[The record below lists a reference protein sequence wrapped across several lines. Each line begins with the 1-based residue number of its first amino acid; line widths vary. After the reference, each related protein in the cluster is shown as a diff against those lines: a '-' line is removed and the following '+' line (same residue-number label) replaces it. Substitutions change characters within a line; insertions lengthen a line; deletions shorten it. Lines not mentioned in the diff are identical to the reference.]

1 VSSRAS
7 ILAAL
12 RAATPPAVELPAL
25 PTQGQRFDDPI
36 AQFAQSLAG
45 VGGRCERVPS
55 TESLRAAV
63 AALPVVAQAKKVA
76 SEVPEAH
83 PGNVALGAI
92 DDPHLLADVDV
103 AIIRGQFAVA
113 ENGAVWV
120 PAKGLG
126 RRQALPFIAQHL
138 ILVVDPLD
146 VVHTLHEA
154 YARLR
159 FEGPGFGL
167 FISGPSKTADIEL
180 ALVIGAHGARSTV
193 VFLVG

>member
-1 VSSRAS
+1 MSSRTA

-12 RAATPPAVELPAL
+12 RAAAPPAAPLPPL
-25 PTQGQRFDDPI
+25 PSHGQRFDDAPLK
-36 AQFAQSLAG
+36 FAESLSG
-45 VGGRCERVPS
+45 VGGHCERVPGMGAV
-55 TESLRAAV
+55 RAAL
-63 AALPVVAQAKKVA
+63 AALPVVVQASKVA
-76 SEVPEAH
+76 SLIPEAH
-83 PGNVALGAI
+83 PGNVPLAAI
-92 DDPHLLADVDV
+92 DDSHALADVDV
-103 AIIRGQFAVA
+103 AIIRGEFGVA

-120 PAKGLG
+120 PTAGLG
-126 RRQALPFIAQHL
+126 RHQALPFIAQHL
-138 ILVVDPLD
+138 VLVVDPLE

-159 FEGPGFGL
+159 FEGPSFGL

>member
-138 ILVVDPLD
+138 VLVVDPLD

>member
-1 VSSRAS
+1 VSSREA

-12 RAATPPAVELPAL
+12 RGAAPPAAALPPLPAA
-25 PTQGQRFDDPI
+25 GQRFEDPMG
-36 AQFAQSLAG
+36 QFAQAVAG

-55 TESLRAAV
+55 RDALRAAV
-63 AALPVVAQAKKVA
+63 AALPVVTQAKKVA
-76 SEVPEAH
+76 SVVPEAH
-83 PGNVALGAI
+83 PGNVVLSTI
-92 DDPHLLADVDV
+92 EDPHLLADVDV
-103 AIIRGQFAVA
+103 AIIRGEFAVA

-126 RRQALPFIAQHL
+126 RRQALPFIAQNL

>member
-1 VSSRAS
+1 MSSRAS

-55 TESLRAAV
+55 TESLRTAV

>member
-12 RAATPPAVELPAL
+12 RAAAPPAVELPAL

-83 PGNVALGAI
+83 PGNVVLGAI

-138 ILVVDPLD
+138 VLVVDPLD

-159 FEGPGFGL
+159 FEGPAFGL

>member
-1 VSSRAS
+1 
-7 ILAAL
+7 
-12 RAATPPAVELPAL
+12 LPAL

-45 VGGRCERVPS
+45 VGGRCERVPG
-55 TESLRAAV
+55 TEALRAAV

-76 SEVPEAH
+76 SDVPEAH
-83 PGNVALGAI
+83 PGNVALGTI

-103 AIIRGQFAVA
+103 AVIRGEFAVA

-138 ILVVDPLD
+138 VLVVDPLE

-159 FEGPGFGL
+159 FDGPGFGL

-180 ALVIGAHGARSTV
+180 ALVIGAHGARSAT

>member
-1 VSSRAS
+1 MSSRTA

-12 RAATPPAVELPAL
+12 RAAAPPAVELPAL
-25 PTQGQRFDDPI
+25 PAHGQLFDDPV
-36 AQFAQSLAG
+36 AQFAQLLAG
-45 VGGRCERVPS
+45 VGGRCERLPS
-55 TESLRAAV
+55 TGALQAAV
-63 AALPVVAQAKKVA
+63 AALPVVAQASKVA
-76 SEVPEAH
+76 SLVPEAH
-83 PGNVALGAI
+83 PGNVALATI
-92 DDPHLLADVDV
+92 NDPHALADVDV
-103 AIIRGQFAVA
+103 AIVRGEFAVA

-120 PAKGLG
+120 PATRLG
-126 RRQALPFIAQHL
+126 RRQALLFIAQHL
-138 ILVVDPLD
+138 VLVVDPLD

-180 ALVIGAHGARSTV
+180 ALVIGAHGARSAV

>member
-1 VSSRAS
+1 MSSRAS

-126 RRQALPFIAQHL
+126 RRQALPFITQHL